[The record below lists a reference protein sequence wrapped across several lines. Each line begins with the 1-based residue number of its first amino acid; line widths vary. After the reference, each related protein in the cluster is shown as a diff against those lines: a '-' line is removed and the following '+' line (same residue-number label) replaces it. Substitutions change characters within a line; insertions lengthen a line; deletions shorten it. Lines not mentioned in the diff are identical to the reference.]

1 MKYSAFG
8 VRIRELRKEIGISQ
22 REVADKV
29 GIDFTY
35 LSKIESGDM
44 NPPSQEVIRR
54 LALVLGVDSDELITL
69 AGKVPTDLDPI
80 LKDKTILAFLRS
92 SESRKIINDWK
103 RKTQKDK

>member
-80 LKDKTILAFLRS
+80 LKDKTIFAFLRS